1 MRLGG
6 TQVFYDVLIKKMK
19 MKLYESCFDYRHSA
33 KYITYDGKDWDT
45 ELENFKSVYNP
56 DKDFMDQ
63 LSRHNLFL
71 LVCLLDLDSD
81 EYFDKCSDILSEVND
96 T

>member
-1 MRLGG
+1 
-6 TQVFYDVLIKKMK
+6 MK
-19 MKLYESCFDYRHSA
+19 MKLYESCFDYKLSA
-33 KYITYDGKDWDT
+33 EYITYDGKDWDT

-56 DKDFMDQ
+56 DEDFMDQ